1 MIFFSRNLQFYIPSF
16 DKEKS
21 SGKYSS
27 LSRNNIIEV
36 ASSFNWLETSP
47 MALGTSTFG
56 LHMIV
61 LLSFPKKGWKWV
73 YFGGHR
79 KKTPPNFWAEWT
91 ASTSQLLSPK

>member
-1 MIFFSRNLQFYIPSF
+1 MKNDFFSRNLQFYIPSF

-36 ASSFNWLETSP
+36 ASSFNLLETSP

-61 LLSFPKKGWKWV
+61 LLSFPKKKDESG
-73 YFGGHR
+73 
-79 KKTPPNFWAEWT
+79 
-91 ASTSQLLSPK
+91 

>member
-1 MIFFSRNLQFYIPSF
+1 MKNNIFFPAKSAIPTYVPSF

-36 ASSFNWLETSP
+36 VSSFNWLETSP

-61 LLSFPKKGWKWV
+61 LLSLPK
-73 YFGGHR
+73 
-79 KKTPPNFWAEWT
+79 
-91 ASTSQLLSPK
+91 